1 MTINLR
7 REGGRR
13 GREGGREGGRK
24 GGREKKEGVYV
35 ILLFLFYIIRHID
48 LIKCV
53 GVDFNIAA
61 VTSKTTCCAIITI
74 IRKCN
79 KEMP

>member
-7 REGGRR
+7 REGE
-13 GREGGREGGRK
+13 REE
-24 GGREKKEGVYV
+24 GREKREGVYV
-35 ILLFLFYIIRHID
+35 ILLSLLYIIRHID

-61 VTSKTTCCAIITI
+61 VTSETTCCAIITI

-79 KEMP
+79 KEML